1 MLATLSVLATLAG
14 LALGA
19 LAAAAL
25 GGIANF
31 LSSSSLTLGSLVA
44 TVVAAAGAKAES
56 GDSKRND
63 KLLHC

>member
-1 MLATLSVLATLAG
+1 MLATLVTLA
-14 LALGA
+14 LTLGA

-25 GGIANF
+25 GRVANF
-31 LSSSSLTLGSLVA
+31 LGSSSLTLCSLLVA

-63 KLLHC
+63 KLLHF